1 MRCFDSHV
9 TFKCFEFAQQ
19 ASWMNS
25 NQMKFLSA
33 SKHHTFK
40 KSCFNFWTVFSHR
53 KDNKDLVQCPTPGC
67 DGMGHSSGNYSTHR
81 RYVFGMIY
89 KKNNKKCEK
98 KYLFYSLSGCPRSTK
113 PKSRPKDGPEAE
125 TLRYDLFQIV
135 TLMKIWD
142 KFSILNDLFLI
153 LN

>member
-1 MRCFDSHV
+1 
-9 TFKCFEFAQQ
+9 
-19 ASWMNS
+19 MN
-25 NQMKFLSA
+25 LH
-33 SKHHTFK
+33 SKLDGWIQNRW
-40 KSCFNFWTVFSHR
+40 NFWVHQSITPSKKVALIFELFSATGRITKIWYSALPLDVMVWVILLAITQRIEGMCLEWFTR
-53 KDNKDLVQCPTPGC
+53 KTTNSV
-67 DGMGHSSGNYSTHR
+67 
-81 RYVFGMIY
+81 
-89 KKNNKKCEK
+89 KKI
-98 KYLFYSLSGCPRSTK
+98 YLFYSLSGCPRSTK

>member
-1 MRCFDSHV
+1 MACFDAHV
-9 TFKCFEFAQQ
+9 NFWYILNLHSKLARWIQINQFFECMP
-19 ASWMNS
+19 S
-25 NQMKFLSA
+25 
-33 SKHHTFK
+33 K

-89 KKNNKKCEK
+89 KKQHNVK
-98 KYLFYSLSGCPRSTK
+98 KYLSFSLSGCPRSTK

-142 KFSILNDLFLI
+142 KFPILN
-153 LN
+153 